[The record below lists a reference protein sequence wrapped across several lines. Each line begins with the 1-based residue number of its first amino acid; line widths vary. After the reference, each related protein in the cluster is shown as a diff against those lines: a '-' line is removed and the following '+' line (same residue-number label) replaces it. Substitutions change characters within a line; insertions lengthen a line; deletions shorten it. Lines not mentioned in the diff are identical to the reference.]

1 MSTDRLFSSSPTPTP
16 LRWRS
21 INLPRFIFYHVCS
34 TDFEEKIGGSV
45 KGLLTTPLTSV
56 KGIASSLSRVK
67 GEVKAHTIF
76 DFTFDAPQSELNPI
90 YRPMDK

>member
-1 MSTDRLFSSSPTPTP
+1 M
-16 LRWRS
+16 
-21 INLPRFIFYHVCS
+21 
-34 TDFEEKIGGSV
+34 